1 MQLLKDRILKDGIV
15 KPGNIL
21 KVDSFLNHQMDITL
35 INEIGKEFKR
45 RFADCPITK
54 ILTIE
59 ASGIGI
65 ACIAA
70 QFRKR
75 LLSAG
80 AGTNIHIINVSYDPT
95 RELYESYNKIFKEHW
110 KEKTGQDVDVIQS
123 HGGSGKQA
131 LEVINGLQADVVT
144 LALEY
149 DIDAIENS
157 GMIRDGWK
165 EEFPDDSAPY
175 TSTIVFLV
183 RKGNPKNIQDWKD
196 LIRDDV
202 DVITPNPKTSGGA
215 RWNYL
220 AAWAYAQKQYDGDE
234 AQMENFIKKLYQN
247 VLVLDS
253 GARSAT
259 TSFAENGQGDVLIAW
274 ENEAFLS
281 VADDLDEFEIVN
293 PSISVLAQPSVAVV
307 DEVAE
312 NRGTEEVSREY
323 LNYLYSDDAQ
333 RIAAQN
339 YYRPVNKQILNEYKD
354 VFDLGMEL
362 KTIDDFGGWQEVQ
375 QKHFADGGVFDKI
388 YGN

>member
-1 MQLLKDRILKDGIV
+1 MKKKKFRNLCLAAVL
-15 KPGNIL
+15 
-21 KVDSFLNHQMDITL
+21 
-35 INEIGKEFKR
+35 
-45 RFADCPITK
+45 
-54 ILTIE
+54 
-59 ASGIGI
+59 GI
-65 ACIAA
+65 AAFAGVC
-70 QFRKR
+70 
-75 LLSAG
+75 SYDAG
-80 AGTNIHIINVSYDPT
+80 AVTNIHIINVSYDPT

-110 KEKTGQDVDVIQS
+110 KEKKGQDVDVIQS

-183 RKGNPKNIQDWKD
+183 RKGNPKNIQDWDD

-220 AAWAYAQKQYDGDE
+220 AAWAYAQKAYNNQEDK
-234 AQMENFIKKLYQN
+234 MEEFIKKLYQN

-259 TSFAENGQGDVLIAW
+259 TSFVENGQGDVLIAW

-281 VADDLDEFEIVN
+281 VQDDPDEFEIIN

-312 NRGTEEVSREY
+312 NRGTEDIAKEY

-333 RIAAQN
+333 RIAAEN
-339 YYRPVNKQILNEYKD
+339 YYRPVNEEILKEYSD
-354 VFDLGMEL
+354 VFDLTMEL
-362 KTIDDFGGWQEVQ
+362 KTIDDFSGWQEVQ
-375 QKHFADGGVFDKI
+375 EKHFADGGIFDQI

>member
-1 MQLLKDRILKDGIV
+1 M
-15 KPGNIL
+15 
-21 KVDSFLNHQMDITL
+21 
-35 INEIGKEFKR
+35 
-45 RFADCPITK
+45 TK
-54 ILTIE
+54 KKLRSLCL
-59 ASGIGI
+59 AAVLGI
-65 ACIAA
+65 AVFTGVC
-70 QFRKR
+70 
-75 LLSAG
+75 SYDAG
-80 AGTNIHIINVSYDPT
+80 AGSDVHIINVSYDPT
-95 RELYESYNKIFKEHW
+95 RELYESYNKIFQEHW
-110 KEKTGQDVDVIQS
+110 KEETGQDVDVIQS

-131 LEVINGLQADVVT
+131 LEVINGLQTDVVT

-149 DIDAIENS
+149 DINAIQDA
-157 GMIRDGWK
+157 GMIDEGWK
-165 EEFPDDSAPY
+165 EELPDDSAPY

-183 RKGNPKNIQDWKD
+183 RKGNPKNIQDWDD

-220 AAWAYAQKQYDGDE
+220 AAWAYAQKAYNNQEDK
-234 AQMENFIKKLYQN
+234 MEEFIKKLYQN

-259 TSFAENGQGDVLIAW
+259 TSFVENGQGDVLIAW

-281 VADDLDEFEIVN
+281 VQDDPDEFEIIN

-312 NRGTEEVSREY
+312 NRGTEDIAKEY

-333 RIAAQN
+333 RIAAEN
-339 YYRPVNKQILNEYKD
+339 YYRPVNEEILKEYSD
-354 VFDLGMEL
+354 MFDLTMEL

-375 QKHFADGGVFDKI
+375 EKHFADGGIFDQI

>member
-1 MQLLKDRILKDGIV
+1 MIKKKFR
-15 KPGNIL
+15 NICL
-21 KVDSFLNHQMDITL
+21 VSVL
-35 INEIGKEFKR
+35 
-45 RFADCPITK
+45 
-54 ILTIE
+54 
-59 ASGIGI
+59 GI
-65 ACIAA
+65 AAFAGVC
-70 QFRKR
+70 
-75 LLSAG
+75 SYDAG
-80 AGTNIHIINVSYDPT
+80 AGSNIHIINVSYDPT
-95 RELYESYNKIFKEHW
+95 RELYESYNEIFKEHW

-144 LALEY
+144 LALDY
-149 DIDAIENS
+149 DIDAIENA
-157 GMIRDGWK
+157 GMIQSGWK
-165 EEFPDDSAPY
+165 EELPDDSAPY

-183 RKGNPKNIQDWKD
+183 RKGNPKNIQDWDD

-202 DVITPNPKTSGGA
+202 DVLTPNPKTSGGA

-220 AAWAYAQKQYDGDE
+220 AAWAYAQKIYNNDE
-234 AQMENFIKKLYQN
+234 EKMEAFIKKLYQN

-259 TSFAENGQGDVLIAW
+259 TSFVENGLGDVLIAC

-281 VADDLDEFEIVN
+281 VKDDPDEFEIIA

-333 RIAAQN
+333 RIAAEN
-339 YYRPVNKQILNEYKD
+339 NYRPVNQEILEEYSD
-354 VFDLGMEL
+354 VFDLNMEL

-375 QKHFADGGVFDKI
+375 RKHFADGGVFDRI

>member
-1 MQLLKDRILKDGIV
+1 M
-15 KPGNIL
+15 
-21 KVDSFLNHQMDITL
+21 
-35 INEIGKEFKR
+35 
-45 RFADCPITK
+45 TK
-54 ILTIE
+54 KKLR
-59 ASGIGI
+59 SL
-65 ACIAA
+65 CLAA
-70 QFRKR
+70 VLGSAVFTGVG
-75 LLSAG
+75 SYDAG
-80 AGTNIHIINVSYDPT
+80 AGSDVHIINVSYDPT
-95 RELYESYNKIFKEHW
+95 RELYESYNKIFQEHW
-110 KEKTGQDVDVIQS
+110 KEETGQDVDVIQS

-149 DIDAIENS
+149 DINAIQDA
-157 GMIRDGWK
+157 GMIDEGWK
-165 EEFPDDSAPY
+165 EELPDDSAPY

-183 RKGNPKNIQDWKD
+183 RKGNPKNIQDWDD

-220 AAWAYAQKQYDGDE
+220 AAWAYAQKAYNNQEDK
-234 AQMENFIKKLYQN
+234 MEEFIKKLYQN

-259 TSFAENGQGDVLIAW
+259 TSFVENGQGDVLIAW

-281 VADDLDEFEIVN
+281 VQDDPDEFEIIN

-312 NRGTEEVSREY
+312 NRGTEDIAKEY

-333 RIAAQN
+333 RIAAEN
-339 YYRPVNKQILNEYKD
+339 YYRPVNEEILKEYSD
-354 VFDLGMEL
+354 VFDLTMEL

-375 QKHFADGGVFDKI
+375 EKHFADGGIFDQI